1 MSKVIKA
8 FSLDRRTVD
17 ILEDYCKQSDNWDK
31 TISRSKVVNDAIVWF
46 LRGDTAELVHN
57 NEKLMEAV
65 KRANKELIS
74 PTPTNRPL
82 WRRLLLGQ

>member
-1 MSKVIKA
+1 MAKVNKA
-8 FSLDRRTVD
+8 YSLDLETVR
-17 ILEDYCKQSDNWDK
+17 ILEEYCSASDNWDK

-57 NEKLMEAV
+57 NERLMEAV
-65 KRANKELIS
+65 KRANVELTEPRPIS
-74 PTPTNRPL
+74 RPW